1 MIKIKTIDTPQL
13 SCELEE
19 FLAATDAD
27 LNLAQQVSD
36 WNLKLKEGV
45 YTDREFF
52 YYSVM
57 MEVPVRGILSKT
69 TNKQVWIRSTIKM
82 SNGGRWEPDH
92 YDEVLVDGEEVFM
105 CLSDAVKQSKL
116 DAYER
121 ELMEM
126 NNFCPICDGS
136 GVEDYPEVCCSAC
149 NGKGYNF
156 YIKPQKNK

>member
-1 MIKIKTIDTPQL
+1 MPQL

-27 LNLAQQVSD
+27 FNLAQQVSD

-45 YTDREFF
+45 YTDGEFS

-57 MEVPVRGILSKT
+57 MEVPVRSILGKSA
-69 TNKQVWIRSTIKM
+69 NKQVWIRSTVKM
-82 SNGGRWEPDH
+82 SNGGRWEPDE
-92 YDEVLVDGEEVFM
+92 YDEVLVDGEEVFV

-116 DAYER
+116 DGYER

-136 GVEDYPEVCCSAC
+136 GVEDYPEISCSTC

-156 YIKPQKNK
+156 YIKPQKINNL